1 MNNWQLTVGLEVHVE
16 LETTTKMF
24 CGCKNDPFN
33 SPPNANICPICLGL
47 PGALPLINRSALQ
60 QVLKLGRALG
70 GKIGSLTFWAR
81 KNYFYPDLP
90 KGYQISQSS
99 SPLITEAK
107 LTIDGQNHPIKR
119 IHLEED
125 TGKLTHRPDER
136 NSSVDFNRA
145 GVPLLEIVTEP
156 DFHSS
161 RSAKRFCQEL
171 QTLLRQLEISP
182 AEMEKGQMRCE
193 ANISVS
199 KPTPKNHY
207 ELAARSERQ
216 RQNPKRGEA
225 KKTLGTKVEVKN
237 INSFRAVERAIEY
250 EFERQT
256 KVLEAEG
263 EITQETRTWSESR
276 GQTVPMR
283 SKETS
288 ADYRY
293 FPEPDLPI
301 VSLEG
306 KLPKPE
312 TAILPEAQR
321 RELQEVGISPVLIR
335 TLVEKGLFNSLMKV
349 ARIDR
354 SSVSE
359 AAKLSLEQP
368 AFGQLAADRQIELLK
383 ARRENG
389 WSKQIVK
396 KVIDQALLGQRSL
409 EEITADYVSRGDIR
423 AIGREIID
431 QQTKAVEDFRRGRGE
446 ALNFLIGQLMARTK
460 GRVNVGQARQVL
472 AELLGELD

>member
-16 LETTTKMF
+16 LETATKMF
-24 CGCKNDPFN
+24 CGCKNDPFH
-33 SPPNANICPICLGL
+33 SKANANVCPICMGL
-47 PGALPLINRSALQ
+47 PGSLPLINRTALQ
-60 QVLKLGRALG
+60 QVLKLGQVLG

-125 TGKLTHRPDER
+125 TGKLTHRRDER
-136 NSSVDFNRA
+136 NSSIDFNRA

-156 DFHSS
+156 DFRSS

-193 ANISVS
+193 ANISVAKS
-199 KPTPKNHY
+199 KTKDRRPKI
-207 ELAARSERQ
+207 
-216 RQNPKRGEA
+216 GEA
-225 KKTLGTKVEVKN
+225 KKALGTKVEVKN
-237 INSFRAVERAIEY
+237 INSFRAMERAIEY
-250 EFERQT
+250 EFERQA
-256 KVLEAEG
+256 KVLEAGG
-263 EITQETRTWSESR
+263 EITQETRTWIESR

-293 FPEPDLPI
+293 FPEPDLPT

-306 KLPKPE
+306 KLPKLE
-312 TAILPEAQR
+312 TATLPEAQR
-321 RELQEVGISPVLIR
+321 QELQEVGVPPALTR
-335 TLVEKGLFNSLMKV
+335 TLVEKGLSNLLMTV

-368 AFGQLAADRQIELLK
+368 AFGQLTADQQIELLK

-389 WSKQIVK
+389 WSKQVVK
-396 KVIDQALLGQRSL
+396 RIIEQAVIGERSL
-409 EEITADYVSRGDIR
+409 EEITEDYVSRADIR
-423 AIGREIID
+423 AIGREIIE
-431 QQTKAVEDFRRGRGE
+431 QQTKAVEDFRRGKRE
-446 ALNFLIGQLMARTK
+446 ALNFLIGQLVARTK
-460 GRVNVGQARQVL
+460 GRVNVSQARQVL
-472 AELLGELD
+472 GELLGERQ